1 MPLLILLFILSLPII
16 ELSVLIDIGGEIGAV
31 PTVALCLLT
40 AAVGLSIAR
49 QQGIKTFQD
58 MQRAARQGE
67 PVGAGLVH
75 GFFLAVAGVFLLI
88 PGFLTDFFGAL
99 LLIPPVR
106 IALGKAGMAHFVV
119 HRGRGTH
126 VHKTI
131 IIDGEYHEESD
142 GSDTATTIE
151 VVTDDTESIKK

>member
-16 ELSVLIDIGGEIGAV
+16 ELAVLIDIGAEIGAIS
-31 PTVALCLLT
+31 TVALCLLT

-49 QQGIKTFQD
+49 QQGMKTIQD
-58 MQRAARQGE
+58 MQQATQQGK
-67 PVGAGLVH
+67 PVGEGLVH

-88 PGFLTDFFGAL
+88 PGFLTDFFGAF

-106 IALGKAGMAHFVV
+106 MALGKAGMAHFVV
-119 HRGRGTH
+119 QRGHSSH
-126 VHKTI
+126 VHKTV

-142 GSDTATTIE
+142 GDASVTTIE
-151 VVTDDTESIKK
+151 VVEDDTDSAKK